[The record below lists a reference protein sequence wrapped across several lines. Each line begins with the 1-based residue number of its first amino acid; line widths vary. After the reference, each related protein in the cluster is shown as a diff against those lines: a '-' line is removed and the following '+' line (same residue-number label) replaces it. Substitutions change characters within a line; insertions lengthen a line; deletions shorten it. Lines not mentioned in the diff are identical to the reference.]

1 MALLLTLFLAST
13 KLYLWAFEVEFLVQ
27 EKINFEF
34 SDQKMVNYFEVF
46 VQMTRVRFVVA
57 LDLFFIADYLRNLI
71 NFPQTLVFVSFILA
85 FLVG

>member
-1 MALLLTLFLAST
+1 MALLLVLFLAST

-27 EKINFEF
+27 EKINFEV

-46 VQMTRVRFVVA
+46 VQMTKVRFVMA
-57 LDLFFIADYLRNLI
+57 LGLFFIADYLRNLI
-71 NFPQTLVFVSFILA
+71 NFPQTLVFVSFQLA